1 MNKKYFC
8 VFLAVLLLLSLLS
21 PVSAFAANSLYCP
34 NCGSVQLQGV
44 ITQHNYC
51 PKCGCYLYTTGGSFR
66 GGGAGRLETGKKY
79 YTAPSDSGSGNLYNS
94 GGTSYYSIVNQ
105 QNKTINYTSYNSV
118 TNKYVN
124 NRYSYSTYNYD
135 TTYNYYTYTTN
146 NNTNYYVSNFYTYVV
161 ISYPSST
168 NTPDAPSY
176 NNIVLYYQLP
186 DGRNSSELTVDDVW
200 GQYFIYDAVNYKE
213 VLEDDGTTLALYHL
227 DGDYS
232 DSSANAS
239 PDIPKKSYLSFTD
252 AFFDGGLI
260 LSETTR
266 RCDFE
271 IPIPDGHDYYT
282 VEFRIKY
289 LSGRIDPNRSP
300 LNNGEITGFYLF
312 NSLFRDHFPAERGYF
327 DCNYGVWY
335 SIAIVCRR
343 SNNVVNLYVN
353 GARVSIDGSN
363 YWIMPILTETGLII
377 SNDTGIE
384 AYGNDGTGPWMYYG
398 FSSFIIDEIRVS
410 NKALYTTDYS
420 PSSQPYDTNSVL
432 VLPAE
437 GSENQIAVK
446 SNIPVSGFRVGGVRP
461 TYPLNGY
468 VYVYL
473 EDNVV
478 KDVQQYQNNGWQ
490 SVDAAIYLDGEW
502 KSLKDTDLSDYGNDE
517 ESPSTPSPSP
527 SPSPAPGEPTPSPSD
542 NPAPTLPP
550 STPETGDGDG
560 NSDLNGLINM
570 ILSLL
575 NGLGDLFAAVISGLF
590 SLFESLLTM
599 ASGFSEFLTASFGYL
614 PADVLNVLGAGVVL
628 MIVLAVIKFIRG

>member
-8 VFLAVLLLLSLLS
+8 VFLVVLLLLSLLS

-79 YTAPSDSGSGNLYNS
+79 YTAPSDGGSGNLYNS
-94 GGTSYYSIVNQ
+94 GDTSYYSIVNQ
-105 QNKTINYTSYNSV
+105 QNNTLNYTSYSSSTNNYVMNSY
-118 TNKYVN
+118 TYN
-124 NRYSYSTYNYD
+124 TYNYNQ
-135 TTYNYYTYTTN
+135 TYNYYTYTVN
-146 NNTNYYVSNFYTYVV
+146 NQNYYVTNYYTYVIV
-161 ISYPSST
+161 SYPAATS
-168 NTPDAPSY
+168 TPDVPSY
-176 NNIVLYYQLP
+176 ENSIYYYELP
-186 DGRNSSELTVDDVW
+186 DGRNSYNLTVEDVW

-213 VLEDDGTTLALYHL
+213 VVEDDGTTLALYHL
-227 DGDYS
+227 NGDYS

-239 PDIPKKSYLSFTD
+239 SEIPKKSYYSFTD
-252 AFFDGGLI
+252 AFFDGGI
-260 LSETTR
+260 FLSETTR

-271 IPIPDGHDYYT
+271 IPIPDGYDFYT
-282 VEFRIKY
+282 IEFRIKY
-289 LSGRIDPNRSP
+289 LSGRIDPNRSS
-300 LNNGEITGFYLF
+300 LDNGEITGFYLY
-312 NSLFRDHFPAERGYF
+312 NSLFRDYLPAERGYF
-327 DCNYGVWY
+327 DCNYGIWY
-335 SIAIVCRR
+335 SIAIIYC
-343 SNNVVNLYVN
+343 SINNGVNLYVN
-353 GARVSIDGSN
+353 GSRVSVNGN
-363 YWIMPILTETGLII
+363 NGWFMPIVTENGLII

-384 AYGNDGTGPWMYYG
+384 AYKNNGTGPWMYYG

-410 NKALYTTDYS
+410 NKKLYYSDYS

-432 VLPAE
+432 VLPDE
-437 GSENQIAVK
+437 GADNQIAVK
-446 SNIPVSGFRVGGVRP
+446 SNIPVSDIRVGGVRP
-461 TYPLNGY
+461 TYPTNGY
-468 VYVYL
+468 IYIYL

-517 ESPSTPSPSP
+517 ESPSTPTPSP
-527 SPSPAPGEPTPSPSD
+527 DPGDPTPAPSD
-542 NPAPTLPP
+542 NPDPTLPP

-560 NSDLNGLINM
+560 DSDLNGLIDM